1 MVLIL
6 IRIDNDATRDR
17 EALVTN
23 ILQQVE
29 SLGKLEL
36 VRYNFQEIVEVKEFS
51 DELDLG
57 IFKLKA
63 GQDAEIVLIV
73 AGQSVGCVDLT
84 TLTLDD
90 LNIDSDTLSITLPH
104 PEICYTK
111 VDLQNSRIY
120 SLKTGWRQHDG
131 EFVEEAYRQAEKQL
145 EESAKQSG
153 ILSQTQRQSE
163 LILKPLLERIADRPV
178 KLIFPFPTVAP
189 SLDSEF

>member
-1 MVLIL
+1 MLKAIFKLLPWVLIL
-6 IRIDNDATRDR
+6 ILGTIVFILIKMDKDVIRDR
-17 EALVTN
+17 ETVVTN

-36 VRYNFQEIVEVKEFS
+36 VRYNFQEIVEVKELS

-73 AGQSVGCVDLT
+73 AGQSVGCIDLT
-84 TLTLDD
+84 LLTPDD
-90 LNIDSDTLSITLPH
+90 LDIDSDTLLIKLPY

-120 SLKTGWRQHDG
+120 SLKTGWWQHDG

-153 ILSQTQRQSE
+153 ILSQT
-163 LILKPLLERIADRPV
+163 
-178 KLIFPFPTVAP
+178 PTSIRANFETDH
-189 SLDSEF
+189 SKTE